1 VKNIAARK
9 RFLQALNQA
18 RRRTAPGKE
27 RDALASVLDLLA
39 GAGEPVWDDL
49 PWQFFREGLE
59 IVPLLSPTS
68 DDETEAALLRYCAG
82 GSVPFHIHTGDEHV
96 VILDG
101 SQQDEAALYSS
112 GTGMVN
118 LAGTGHSVS
127 SPEGCVV
134 GILWE
139 KPIRFP

>member
-1 VKNIAARK
+1 MKSIAARK
-9 RFLQALNQA
+9 RFLQALDQT
-18 RRRTAPGKE
+18 RRRTARGKE
-27 RDALASVLDLLA
+27 REALASVLGLLA

-49 PWQFFREGLE
+49 PWRFFREGLE
-59 IVPLLSPTS
+59 IVPLLSPTEF
-68 DDETEAALLRYCAG
+68 DEAEAALLRYRAG
-82 GSVPFHIHTGDEHV
+82 AMVPFHIHTGDEHV
-96 VILDG
+96 FILDG
-101 SQQDEAALYSS
+101 SQQDEAARYVS

-118 LAGTGHSVS
+118 RAGTGHSVS

>member
-1 VKNIAARK
+1 VKSVEARN
-9 RFLQALNQA
+9 RFLSALDQT
-18 RRRTAPGKE
+18 RRRTAPGRG
-27 RDALASVLDLLA
+27 RDALASVLDFLA
-39 GAGEPVWDDL
+39 GAGQPVWGDL

-59 IVPLLSPTS
+59 IVPLLSPIRF
-68 DDETEAALLRYCAG
+68 DEAEAALLRYRAG
-82 GSVPFHIHTGDEHV
+82 AAVPFHIHTGDEHV
-96 VILDG
+96 LVLDG
-101 SQQDEAALYSS
+101 SQQDDAARYLA

-118 LAGTGHSVS
+118 RAGTGHSVS

>member
-1 VKNIAARK
+1 MNLAKQR
-9 RFLQALNQA
+9 RFLRALDGT
-18 RRRTAPGKE
+18 RGRMTPG
-27 RDALASVLDLLA
+27 RHRNALAAVLDYL
-39 GAGEPVWDDL
+39 GGSEEPAWGDL
-49 PWQFFREGLE
+49 PWRFFREGLE